1 MFESTFGKL
10 PITIRKSLE
19 KRLETL
25 VLTIDEDKVP
35 AIKEVILLAQSLRS
49 ELSKNH
55 TKD

>member
-25 VLTIDEDKVP
+25 VLSIDEGKVP